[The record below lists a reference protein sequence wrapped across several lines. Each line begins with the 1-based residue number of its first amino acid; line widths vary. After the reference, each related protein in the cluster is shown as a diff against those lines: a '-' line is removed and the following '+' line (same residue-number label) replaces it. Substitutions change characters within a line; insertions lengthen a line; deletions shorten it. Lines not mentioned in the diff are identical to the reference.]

1 MFGARAF
8 LHIRRQLLINVTLAI
23 ASQID
28 IFTLISDLS
37 LDKYLSVANS
47 VIFQ

>member
-1 MFGARAF
+1 LEQEHFYIFGGS
-8 LHIRRQLLINVTLAI
+8 LLINVTLAI

-47 VIFQ
+47 IIFQ